1 MGLINS
7 RSDEVI
13 FGKHY
18 GWHVWD
24 HGRLHHAI
32 DDLKVIE
39 STTEEKLLETTA
51 QEKILEYTAED
62 KHGLLIKRNDADA
75 WVNEDYGNALLLII
89 LLGLWGL
96 KSWNLRS

>member
-1 MGLINS
+1 MDLINS

-13 FGKHY
+13 FRNTVADMY
-18 GWHVWD
+18 RTMED
-24 HGRLHHAI
+24 LHHAI

-51 QEKILEYTAED
+51 QEKNSECTTED

-89 LLGLWGL
+89 LLGL
-96 KSWNLRS
+96 